1 MGTALCYS
9 DVMRT
14 TGACMAINRETRS
27 ANQRGITLPEVA
39 IVLAISMV
47 MAALTSQSMQSAV
60 NSYQMTRSCR
70 QLAALAQ
77 KAKILAAGRATRYRL
92 RIDSTTRQY
101 LVEYCSSSS
110 GTNCTAWTADPYTG
124 QTQLPTGV
132 SFTATGIG
140 VTPPEQASVTLASE
154 MTFNSMGLL
163 YDESSHQ
170 LADGRC
176 FYLQASSGERPMAV
190 CATMAGKITVY
201 RLYSGTWEAQ

>member
-1 MGTALCYS
+1 MT
-9 DVMRT
+9 V
-14 TGACMAINRETRS
+14 NRETRL

-39 IVLAISMV
+39 IVVAMSMV

-77 KAKILAAGRATRYRL
+77 MARIHAAGRATRYRL
-92 RIDSTTRQY
+92 RIDATNRRY

-110 GTNCTAWTADPYTG
+110 GNICTAWTADPYTG

-132 SFTATGIG
+132 SFTAAGIG
-140 VTPPEQASVTLASE
+140 VTPPEQSSVTLASE
-154 MTFNSMGLL
+154 MTFNSLGLL
-163 YDESSHQ
+163 YDESGHQ

-176 FYLQASSGERPMAV
+176 FYLQASSGDRPMAV
-190 CATMAGKITVY
+190 CATMAGKTTMY
-201 RLYSGTWEAQ
+201 RLYSGTWEVQ